1 MSLYDSHGSDGDLPP
16 GLAFLSGG
24 GAATRLILARDWT
37 DHPLGPPQGWSP
49 AFKTALSLLLNS
61 PESMILCWG
70 QDELFFFFNETYFPL
85 LGPRLDGAMG
95 STLARVWP
103 DAWDQAR
110 PIVEAAFA
118 GRSQRFVD
126 LPWKL
131 DTDRGAAETWW
142 SFSYSRVLGED
153 GAIVGLFIF
162 TNETTARVLAD
173 RAVEDGQRQLE
184 SLNRDLERLVA
195 QRTAERDR
203 MWNLSPDL
211 MAVVGADGRYLT
223 VNPAW
228 TQVLGYDQAELVGL
242 SGDTL
247 AHPDDV
253 AATEAAIL
261 TAKDM
266 ILPQFEMRIRHKDG
280 SYRWIQWVAAP
291 GDTEIFAVGRD
302 MTDAKIAAE
311 QLRLA
316 SEQLSQAQKMEAIGQ
331 LTGGVAHDFNNLLTI
346 IRGSV
351 ELLRRPNL
359 SPAKRDHYVDAISD
373 TADRAA
379 KLTGQL
385 LAFARRQALTP
396 ELIDVGVAVA
406 GILDMVRTLV
416 GGRIALSF
424 DAGGTPCLAEVDRS
438 QFETAL
444 VNLVVNARD
453 AIVGSSSRR
462 GEGGSGHLRIT
473 VAPAPGIPSLRGH
486 HDIAGDFVIVS
497 VTDDGDGIAA
507 ENQMRIFEPFF
518 TTKGVGRGT
527 GLGLSQVIG
536 FAKQSG
542 GDVSVDSR
550 LGDGATF
557 SIYLPR
563 VVGTAAPGPR
573 DTVDDGIDGRGECVL
588 LVEDNQ
594 EVSRFATEALSEI
607 GYQSVLAT
615 NATAA
620 LAMIEE
626 APSRFDV
633 VFSDVVMP
641 GMNGVELAM
650 TLRRNHPTLP
660 VVLCSG
666 YSHVLA
672 ENAQHGF
679 DLLHKPYSLDQLSR
693 ALRRVLDRG

>member
-1 MSLYDSHGSDGDLPP
+1 MSLYESNGSDGDLPP
-16 GLAFLSGG
+16 GLGFLSGG
-24 GAATRLILARDWT
+24 GAATRLILARDWSC
-37 DHPLGPPQGWSP
+37 HPLGPPDGWSP

-70 QDELFFFFNETYFPL
+70 RDELFFFFNETYFPL

-95 STLARVWP
+95 STLAQVWP

-110 PIVEAAFA
+110 PIVEAAYA

-131 DTDRGAAETWW
+131 DTDRGAADTWW

-173 RAVEDGQRQLE
+173 RAVEHGQRQLE

-228 TQVLGYDQAELVGL
+228 TQVMGYDQAELVGL
-242 SGDTL
+242 YGNAL
-247 AHPDDV
+247 AHPDDM
-253 AATEAAIL
+253 AATEAAIA
-261 TAKDM
+261 TAKDAV
-266 ILPQFEMRIRHKDG
+266 LPKFEMRLRHKDG
-280 SYRWIQWVAAP
+280 SYRWVQWVAAP

-302 MTDAKIAAE
+302 VTDAKVAAE

-385 LAFARRQALTP
+385 LAFARRQALMP
-396 ELIDVGVAVA
+396 ELIDVGAAVA

-416 GGRIALSF
+416 GGRIALTF
-424 DAGGTPCLAEVDRS
+424 EAADTPCLAEVDRS

-453 AIVGSSSRR
+453 AIVGGTRE
-462 GEGGSGHLRIT
+462 EGGSGHLRIA
-473 VAPAPGIPSLRGH
+473 VAAAPGIPSLRGH
-486 HDIAGDFVIVS
+486 HRIAGDFVIVS
-497 VTDDGDGIAA
+497 VSDDGDGIAA
-507 ENQMRIFEPFF
+507 ENQARIFEPFF

-542 GDVSVDSR
+542 GDVAVDSR
-550 LGDGATF
+550 IGEGATF

-563 VVGTAAPGPR
+563 IVGGALPDAR
-573 DTVDDGIDGRGECVL
+573 DAGDAGLDGRGECVL

-594 EVSRFATEALSEI
+594 AVSRFATDALSEI

-620 LAMIEE
+620 LAMIEDD
-626 APSRFDV
+626 PSRFDV

-641 GMNGVELAM
+641 GMNGVELAT
-650 TLRRNHPTLP
+650 TLRRRHPTLP